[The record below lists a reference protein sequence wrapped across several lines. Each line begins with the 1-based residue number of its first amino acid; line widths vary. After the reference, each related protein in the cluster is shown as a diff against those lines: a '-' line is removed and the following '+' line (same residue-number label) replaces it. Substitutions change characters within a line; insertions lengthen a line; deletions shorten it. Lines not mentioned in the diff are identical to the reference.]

1 MCVDRLS
8 SREKG
13 YDISYLAWATDLMPE
28 EFNEEWVDIPREDV
42 WYFIGSIS
50 PDGRFKNAHL
60 IQEFGSLCA
69 KIGVKTGW
77 SNPWT
82 NPLDGAVMRDLMQK
96 SFLNPDLR
104 NDTHKRWGT
113 KTCRVF
119 KSMSYGHLGLTNS
132 PKLAEFAGPEVLCAE
147 SIGDLFELGLQNKDN
162 KDLIRK
168 QMMYTKEHHTYVNR
182 INGLLRLL

>member
-1 MCVDRLS
+1 MFGILLVVSLKMVA
-8 SREKG
+8 SR
-13 YDISYLAWATDLMPE
+13 T
-28 EFNEEWVDIPREDV
+28 RT
-42 WYFIGSIS
+42 
-50 PDGRFKNAHL
+50 L
-60 IQEFGSLCA
+60 IQEFGQLCD

-119 KSMSYGHLGLTNS
+119 KTMSYGSLGLTNS
-132 PKLAEFAGPEVLCAE
+132 PKTGRVCW
-147 SIGDLFELGLQNKDN
+147 S
-162 KDLIRK
+162 
-168 QMMYTKEHHTYVNR
+168 
-182 INGLLRLL
+182 